1 MFFNTLEFHSKRVI
15 GMKKNYYLSFILVF
29 IFSIYSFSQVSIGN
43 GTNVNE
49 ELPIEPYYGYTYSQS
64 IYSSSLINASGS
76 ITGVKY
82 FATEATTLA
91 TSSEWVVYIGT
102 TENTEFETTDSWVD
116 ISQLSQVYNA
126 QATITEGVV
135 SITFDTPFE
144 YDGSSN
150 IVMAVEENQQGY
162 DSSSHDFFCTP
173 SSSSVSLTYYSDSTN
188 PDPASPP
195 TGQFR
200 NFLPNIVFEG
210 ITQSCSTPSLSLESL
225 TATSASISWVAAD
238 VETFEYALQLA
249 GDSDPESGTLIENIS
264 IEFSD
269 LTQGQEYEFFLR
281 SVCGDSTTDWFSI
294 SFTPPPAG
302 STADD
307 PIIIETL
314 PYSTNDDTINY
325 GDDYTNSATG
335 CEGSGSY
342 LGGDDVVYLYTAE
355 NDTSINVKFTPAGT
369 YNGIY
374 VYENAEDIGV
384 NCWTVNYT
392 NSAAEQSVFDL
403 NVYTGQTY
411 YFVISTWPS
420 PQNVAYTLDISE
432 NTCVEP
438 EITTE
443 IISNCSGGEGDY
455 SIYVAITDIGSAN
468 ELILSD
474 GIETITVQAGGNSY
488 AFGPYESGESVQI
501 TVDSGDVNCNSTYE
515 FSYSCPPTGSTC
527 EDPMVIESLPYN
539 VSDDTANYGDNYE
552 GSAGENCGSSSN
564 YLGGDDVVYS
574 YTSTFDGAISVLFG
588 PSETYA
594 GIFMYDSCDSIG
606 VQCYAG
612 SVNSFS
618 SDIITFEAEVSSGS
632 TYYFVISTWPSPQS
646 TTYDLVISELLC
658 ASPTGLS
665 VNDVTSNT
673 ASVSWDQGDAI
684 SWEYVL
690 AEGGSSIPTEPGL
703 SLSEAFVNL
712 DNMNSITTY
721 DVWVRGICADGSFSD
736 WISISFT
743 TLIEAPGCGESLS
756 QYDYPNATSGG
767 YNFDTNFTE
776 PNPEDLLFTSVAND
790 QDGDGNID
798 EISVT
803 LSGTTENNYDWIY
816 ITNGSGDMLYG
827 PVSGE
832 QSGTYTSIDG
842 TINVYL
848 AADGSVQGGPVSF
861 DISCAGLSIGDQ
873 ELIDLRI
880 YPNPV
885 DSDFVTISSSE
896 NGDKFVELFD
906 INGRKVL
913 SSTIINDL
921 LNISNV
927 DAGFYLTKVTING
940 KLSISK
946 LIIK

>member
-1 MFFNTLEFHSKRVI
+1 MR
-15 GMKKNYYLSFILVF
+15 KNYFLSFILVF

-64 IYSSSLINASGS
+64 IYSSSLINAAGS

-82 FATEATTLA
+82 FATEATTLE

-102 TENTEFETTDSWVD
+102 TELTEFETPDSWVD
-116 ISQLSQVYNA
+116 ASQLSQVYNA
-126 QATITEGVV
+126 QTTIAEGVV

-144 YDGSSN
+144 YDGISN

-162 DSSSHDFFCTP
+162 DSSNHDFFCTP
-173 SSSSVSLTYYSDSTN
+173 SSSSVSLTYYSDSNN
-188 PDPASPP
+188 PDPTSPP
-195 TGQFR
+195 PGLFR

-210 ITQSCSTPSLSLESL
+210 ITQSCSTPSLNLESL
-225 TATSASISWVAAD
+225 TATSASISWDAAD
-238 VETFEYALQLA
+238 VETFEYALQQA
-249 GDSDPESGTLIENIS
+249 GDSVPESGTIIENSS
-264 IEFSD
+264 IEFTD

-281 SVCGDSTTDWFSI
+281 SVCGDTTTDWFSI

-325 GDDYTNSATG
+325 GDDYTNSATD

-369 YNGIY
+369 WSGIY

-384 NCWTVNYT
+384 NCWIVNYT

-403 NVYTGQTY
+403 NVYAGQTY

-432 NTCVEP
+432 NTCVSP
-438 EITTE
+438 AYTTE
-443 IISNCSGGEGDY
+443 VIANCSGGEGDY
-455 SIYVAITDIGSAN
+455 SVNVDVSDIGSFN
-468 ELILSD
+468 DFNLSD
-474 GIETITVQAGGNSY
+474 GTSTISVQEAGIY
-488 AFGPYESGESVQI
+488 TFGPYNSGDSVSI
-501 TVDSGDVNCNSTYE
+501 TVETGDVNCDSSFDYA
-515 FSYSCPPTGSTC
+515 YSCPPTGSTC
-527 EDPMVIESLPYN
+527 EDPLLIDSLPYN
-539 VSDDTANYGDNYE
+539 VSDDTANYGDDYE

-658 ASPTGLS
+658 ASPTDFVVS
-665 VNDVTSNT
+665 DVTSSS
-673 ASVSWDQGDAI
+673 ASVSWAQGDAV

-690 AEGGSSIPTEPGL
+690 SEGGSTLPSDAGEPLTEPSVSIE
-703 SLSEAFVNL
+703 SLESL
-712 DNMNSITTY
+712 TSY
-721 DVWVRGICADGSFSD
+721 DVWVRGVCADGTFSD
-736 WISISFT
+736 YVLTSFT
-743 TLIEAPGCGESLS
+743 TLLSAPACGESLT
-756 QYDYPNATSGG
+756 YDYPNASSGG

-776 PNPEDLLFTSVAND
+776 PSVEDLLFTSVAGD
-790 QDGDGNID
+790 QDSDGNID
-798 EISVT
+798 EISVS

-816 ITNGSGDMLYG
+816 ITDGSGELLYG
-827 PVSGE
+827 PISGE
-832 QSGTYTSIDG
+832 QSGTYTSVDG

-848 AADGSVQGGPVSF
+848 AADGSVQGGPVIF
-861 DISCAGLSIGDQ
+861 NVSCAGLSIL
-873 ELIDLRI
+873 ENEINDLRI

-885 DSDFVTISSSE
+885 SDNYVSIVSSLSGE
-896 NGDKFVELFD
+896 KFIDIFD
-906 INGRKVL
+906 LNGRKVL
-913 SSTIINDL
+913 STSIIGDKL
-921 LNISNV
+921 DISALE
-927 DAGFYLTKVTING
+927 AGFYMTRVTIDG
-940 KLSISK
+940 KSSTSK
-946 LIIK
+946 LIIN